1 MSHFVEAEFPMGV
14 DPGEPEKP
22 KTIEI
27 VNPEKLAEAVEEINA
42 EIKRIQIGQS
52 KRVAYAIS
60 CGSFGF
66 PASNVLTMLVTEPT
80 KENLKAFVQI
90 SKQDFN
96 DEVGKYFAKLLAP
109 TLEEVPN
116 V

>member
-27 VNPEKLAEAVEEINA
+27 VNPEKLAVAVEEIRA
-42 EIKRIQIGQS
+42 EIQRIERGQS
-52 KRVAYAIS
+52 KLVAYAIS
-60 CGSFGF
+60 SGSFGF
-66 PASNVLTMLVTEPT
+66 PADNVLTMLVAEPT
-80 KENLKAFVQI
+80 KANIKAFIQI

-96 DEVGKYFAKLLAP
+96 DAVGKHFAKLLAP